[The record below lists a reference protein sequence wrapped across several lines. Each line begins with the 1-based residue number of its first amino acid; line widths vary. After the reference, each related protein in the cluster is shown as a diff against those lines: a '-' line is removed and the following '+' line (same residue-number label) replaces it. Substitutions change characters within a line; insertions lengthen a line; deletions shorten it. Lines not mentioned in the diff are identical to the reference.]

1 MHSPVSAVAGSMFK
15 RCPDPGKKNIVI
27 CCDGTGNQFG
37 DSNSNVV
44 KLYTALTIDNEQVG
58 YYHPGVGTMGDPAAR
73 NRISSFWSVVT
84 GLAFGAGFKAN
95 VLDAYRYLM
104 ETYND
109 GDCVH
114 LFGFSRGAYT
124 ARALAGLL
132 DGYGLL
138 CKGNEGH
145 IPYAWRLYLDQ
156 LKDRSRRTI
165 DEGDNYAAA
174 FKETFS
180 HADFRIRFLGLWD
193 TVSSVGWVST
203 PMRLFNVAQNRSV
216 DIIRHAVS
224 IDERRCFYT
233 DNLYGNAL
241 PGQDVRQVWFA
252 GVHSDVG
259 GSYSQDT
266 SGLANITLRWMIEEA
281 RSHQAG
287 ILFNDERVKLVLGED
302 SNAYPEARRMYH
314 TPSSTQLHVSLT
326 GWWWLLEF
334 LPHRYYDKDD
344 TQEQRRIPFGS
355 RRKLPC
361 GALVHHSVYDRMH
374 VGDSTYKPK
383 NLKKGTLTALP
394 YPLAGSK
401 PLLYEYKPRHD
412 LRSNAFLRLLLL
424 VVVTLLD
431 VLIGLL
437 LVFWAVPNIAMIV
450 WRWLR
455 ALIHMAAG
463 PAHAFSQWLHH
474 AAPWF
479 FRLWVHL

>member
-1 MHSPVSAVAGSMFK
+1 MHVPVSSAPLAQP
-15 RCPDPGKKNIVI
+15 CPKPGKKRIVI

-58 YYHPGVGTMGDPAAR
+58 YYHPGVGTMGDPGAR
-73 NRISSFWSVVT
+73 NAVSSFWSVVT

-145 IPYAWRLYLDQ
+145 IPYAWRLYMDQ
-156 LKDRSRRTI
+156 LKDRSRRSI
-165 DEGDNYAAA
+165 NEGDNYAAA

-203 PMRLFNVAQNRSV
+203 PLRLFNVAQNRSV

-233 DNLYGNAL
+233 DNLYGSAL
-241 PGQDVRQVWFA
+241 PNQDVKQVWFA

-266 SGLANITLRWMIEEA
+266 SGLANITLRWMIDEA

-287 ILFNDERVKLVLGED
+287 VLFNEERIKLTLGED
-302 SNAYPEARRMYH
+302 STAYPQARRMYDK
-314 TPSSTQLHVSLT
+314 PSSTQLHVSLS
-326 GWWWLLEF
+326 GWWWLLEC

-344 TQEQRRIPFGS
+344 AQEQRRITFGN
-355 RRKLPC
+355 RRTLPC
-361 GALVHHSVYDRMH
+361 GALVHHSVYERMH
-374 VGDSTYKPK
+374 VTDSTYNPR
-383 NLKKGTLTALP
+383 NLRKGTLTALP
-394 YPLAGSK
+394 SPLAGSR

-412 LRSNAFLRLLLL
+412 LRSNAFLR
-424 VVVTLLD
+424 VTLL
-431 VLIGLL
+431 VLVTLIDCAVGVMI
-437 LVFWAVPNIAMIV
+437 VFWVLPNV
-450 WRWLR
+450 TRFLWRCVRFLLH
-455 ALIHMAAG
+455 AAAG
-463 PAHAFSQWLHH
+463 LAHALMAWLHH
-474 AAPWF
+474 AAPWLF
-479 FRLWVHL
+479 KVWAHL